1 MKTVL
6 QQLFEYS
13 ELSFPEARQVLL
25 DIADGRYNHAQISA
39 FLSAYLMRPVTVQEL
54 QGFRAAL
61 LELCRP
67 VDFGGAE
74 TIDLCGTGGD
84 GKDTFNISTL
94 TAFVV
99 AGAGYKVTKHG
110 NYGVSSVCGS
120 SNVMEYLGYTFT
132 NEPDLLRRQLDTA
145 HLTFLHAPLFHPAM
159 KAVAPVRR
167 ELGMKTFFNMLGPLV
182 NPARPKFQLV
192 GVYSLELARLY
203 KYILEQGE
211 QEFSIV
217 HSLDG
222 YDEISLTGPFRIISR
237 TEDRLYQPGEIG
249 FRKLDPADLYGGATV
264 EAAAQIFTRVLQGEG
279 TPEQH
284 EVVLGNAT
292 LAIRTITGHALAEAR
307 AQAEASLLGGK
318 AYQTLKKLIDN

>member
-1 MKTVL
+1 MKQVL
-6 QQLFEYS
+6 QKLFDYS
-13 ELSFPEARQVLL
+13 ELSFPQARQVLL
-25 DIADGRYNHAQISA
+25 DIAEGAYNHSQIAA

-67 VDFGGAE
+67 VDLGEYE

-99 AGAGYKVTKHG
+99 AGAGFKVAKHG

-120 SNVMEYLGYTFT
+120 SNVMEHLGYTFT
-132 NEPDLLRRQLDTA
+132 NDNYTLRRQLELA
-145 HLTFLHAPLFHPAM
+145 NLTFLHAPLFHPAM

-182 NPARPKFQLV
+182 NPARPKYQLV

-222 YDEISLTGPFRIISR
+222 YDEISLTGGFRLISR
-237 TEDRLYQPGEIG
+237 KEDRLYQPAEIG
-249 FRKLDPADLYGGATV
+249 FRRLQREDIYGGDSV
-264 EAAAQIFTRVLQGEG
+264 EAAAEIFTRVLQGNG
-279 TPEQH
+279 SPEQH
-284 EVVLGNAT
+284 EVVLANAT
-292 LAIRTITGHALAEAR
+292 LAIRTITGNPIGESRELAER
-307 AQAEASLLGGK
+307 SLLDGK
-318 AYQTLKKLIDN
+318 AYQTLEKLVQ